1 MNRAGK
7 RNASRKRLWAILITA
22 GLFLILT
29 VLYFAVLK
37 PLLITPATETDPPE
51 LLPGEVLGSNNRILL
66 FEQVERADILR
77 LEVHNEKGSYAF
89 YRGKDNEFYIEGME
103 GAPYN
108 LELFSSLVVSA
119 GYTLSMTRLEDAA
132 KTEDGAIDLAVYGL
146 SENDPYAWYQLTKM
160 NGTKH
165 TVKIGN
171 AIPTGAGY
179 YCQYEGREAVYILDS
194 TLAST
199 LLADVRT
206 FITPTLG
213 YPVTTADYTKVDDI
227 WILKN
232 GELFLWIDALSQ
244 EEIDDPDKLMDY
256 VFKHPAGY
264 SPNLSTYSTLLEKM
278 SNFAGSE
285 TAACGSDMDDLDET
299 MLKERFGIDLEN
311 PYFLLHYDCGG
322 IESIIIFSAPDEDG
336 MMYAYSSVF
345 HLVAKIS
352 EADASFTRWPL
363 LQFVDP
369 PLFSQNINKVSR
381 IEIKGKI
388 DNDDETLDVD
398 AYFTLE
404 GEGETIVIK
413 QNGEA
418 RAYDADSVKNFRQ
431 LYKVILGLRLQDES
445 DRTDKDA
452 MTEMASMHIV
462 MDDGSELDYRFYIYS
477 TRRCFYTVNG
487 NGEFY
492 LLRDSVE
499 KLLRDTDRM
508 VRGVPID
515 SDAKN

>member
-1 MNRAGK
+1 MSRAGK
-7 RNASRKRLWAILITA
+7 LNASRKRILTAAIA
-22 GLFLILT
+22 GGLFVILT
-29 VLYFAVLK
+29 ILYFAVIK
-37 PLLITPATETDPPE
+37 PLLITPATEDPPPE
-51 LLPGEVLGSNNRILL
+51 LLPGEVLGANNRILL
-66 FEQVERADILR
+66 FEQVERADVLR
-77 LEVHNEKGSYAF
+77 LEVHNQNGSYTF

-108 LELFSSLVVSA
+108 LELFSSLVVSS
-119 GYTLSMTRLEDAA
+119 GYTLSMARLEDATR
-132 KTEDGAIDLAVYGL
+132 TEDGAIDLSVYGL
-146 SENDPYAWYQLTKM
+146 SEDDPYAWYQLTKM

-165 TVKIGN
+165 TVKIGS

-199 LLADVRT
+199 LLANVRS

-213 YPVTTADYTKVDDI
+213 YPVSTANYTKVDDF
-227 WILKN
+227 WIMKD
-232 GELFLWIDALSQ
+232 GELFLWIDALS
-244 EEIDDPDKLMDY
+244 EGEFDDPDKLMDY
-256 VFKHPAGY
+256 VFKHPEGY
-264 SPNLSTYSTLLEKM
+264 SPNLSAYSAILEKL

-285 TAACGSDMDDLDET
+285 TVACGDELDDLD
-299 MLKERFGIDLEN
+299 KEMMKSRYGIDFDA
-311 PYFLLHYDCGG
+311 PYFLLHYACDG
-322 IESIIIFSAPDEDG
+322 IESVVIFSEPDEDG
-336 MMYAYSSVF
+336 GMYAYGSIF
-345 HLVAKIS
+345 NLVAKIS

-369 PLFSQNINKVSR
+369 PLFSKNINKVSR
-381 IEIKGKI
+381 IEIKGSI
-388 DNDDETLDVD
+388 DDDDEKLDVD

-445 DRTDKDA
+445 DRTDKEA
-452 MTEMASMHIV
+452 MTEMARLHIV

-499 KLLRDTDRM
+499 KMLRDTDRM